1 MRKEEFANGE
11 FYHIFNRGVDKRE
24 IFSDSFDSKRFFQG
38 MDEFNCIQ
46 PIGSIYENSFLKEKN
61 KSKSDSKKLVNFV
74 CYCLNPNHYH
84 FMLEQLADNGIEKFM
99 HRLGVGYT
107 KYFNSKHKRTGSL
120 FQGNFKA
127 VHVDSNEYLLH
138 LSAYI
143 NLNYKVH
150 QLELGNLVSK
160 LGVPKSSFDEFIG
173 KSKENFCKKEIIL
186 EQFKTPYEYEEYS
199 YGSLEEI
206 IKRRSEDADT
216 TSEINNIFIESV
228 NE

>member
-24 IFSDSFDSKRFFQG
+24 IFSDIFDSKRFFQG
-38 MDEFNCIQ
+38 MDEFNSVQ
-46 PIGSIYENSFLKEKN
+46 PIGSIYENSFLKDKN
-61 KSKSDSKKLVNFV
+61 KNKTESKKLVNFV

-84 FMLEQLADNGIEKFM
+84 FMLEQLADDGIEKFM

-107 KYFNSKHKRTGSL
+107 KYFNAKHRRTGSL

-127 VHVDSNEYLLH
+127 VHVDSNEYLLR
-138 LSAYI
+138 LSVYI

-150 QLELGNLVSK
+150 KLELGNLVSK

-173 KSKENFCKKEIIL
+173 RSKENFCKKEIIL
-186 EQFKTPYEYEEYS
+186 EQFETLNEYGAFS
-199 YGSLEEI
+199 YDSLEEI
-206 IKRRSEDADT
+206 IKRRNEDTEAVSELNT
-216 TSEINNIFIESV
+216 IFIEG
-228 NE
+228 